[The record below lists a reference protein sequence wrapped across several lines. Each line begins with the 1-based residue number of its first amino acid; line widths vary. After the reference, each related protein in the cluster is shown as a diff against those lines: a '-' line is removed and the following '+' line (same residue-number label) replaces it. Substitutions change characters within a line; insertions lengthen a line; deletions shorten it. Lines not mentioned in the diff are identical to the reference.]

1 MTNRLPSHSRGT
13 TLIEAMAA
21 LAVFTI
27 GILGVMQMN
36 VLASRQNNL
45 ARSESTAGKI
55 ARDLAYAFERLPY
68 NHPAFDVPNPPID
81 PNSADFTNFTDTRGR
96 VLLQD
101 LPALVNVR
109 NARPLVSA
117 AEATMRVEGGS
128 SNGATYEVAWRTANV
143 RAPDSAVASDAR
155 IIVIMVR
162 FRSIGNTFRQVNLW
176 TTKYNPDLIIDAG
189 ATIQEI

>member
-1 MTNRLPSHSRGT
+1 MTNRLPSRSRGT

-21 LAVFTI
+21 LAVFTV

-68 NHPAFDVPNPPID
+68 NHPAFNNVTAPAMAPT
-81 PNSADFTNFTDTRGR
+81 SAAFTDFTNTNGR

-101 LPALVNVR
+101 LSTLAGAND
-109 NARPLVSA
+109 ARPLVSA

-128 SNGATYEVAWRTANV
+128 SNGVTYEVAWRTTEL
-143 RAPDSAVASDAR
+143 RAPDSAANDTRV
-155 IIVIMVR
+155 IVIMVR
-162 FRSIGNTFRQVNLW
+162 FRSIGNTFRQVNVW
-176 TTKYNPDLIIDAG
+176 TVKYNPEVIIGAG